1 MKKLSFLLL
10 VSLLSIVISCK
21 DGSGGK
27 KSSSTTSIMSKYA
40 PLPGHLITEY
50 NKTATSIDL
59 ISLRKEVNVSMSFDN
74 PQAVQYVISFIG
86 DEPGNVT
93 NQCKPDGHIVLFN
106 NGEVVNE
113 ADIYFSD
120 GCNAP
125 KSIPCGF
132 SCKPTN
138 CNSLSNEGVDFYK
151 NFLKPRA
158 TSVDSTGT
166 KQ

>member
-120 GCNAP
+120 GCNA
-125 KSIPCGF
+125 IVWMQNQ
-132 SCKPTN
+132 KPTN

-151 NFLKPRA
+151 NFLKSRA